1 MEKKEP
7 SRDEKI
13 DLTLSKLSGF
23 NYGKKLLNKKRK
35 KKKERKTLLNP
46 TENALSLI
54 AYEKYTKYDDIK
66 SALQSNVP
74 ALSTKDNIEFVQQ
87 LLASKI
93 YNVNININDILGGRC
108 FNLYLGKF
116 GYVYNESYIF
126 TSDNLYW
133 IANLYELLKKK
144 DEKERKIR
152 GEEKEEKEEGKDN
165 LSLINLVNMKEK
177 YINIQAIDSRN
188 ASYRKGYINDRN
200 KDFSI
205 IGFEHFSPED
215 QGKIKNGE
223 IPGGATEGTFAI
235 RGTQYKYYIYSK
247 GECIIMKIPD
257 EKKDENLQTA
267 LSNYM
272 KEYNIIGSKKMK
284 GDSFQIKLYTLDNG
298 NIYISQKVK
307 LSDYW
312 PCEVIFPNPLS
323 YSFLYK
329 FDVDMIRYE
338 QFILK
343 NYLEYANKGE
353 LNLEK
358 FFVFDNIIDFSNFN
372 LMINFLTVEIL
383 ANFDANTYKDLNAKY
398 FEFIAAWKKC
408 RNAFNIVKRNMSY
421 FLKLFDSFFCS
432 FRDKISY
439 KVFVRINKLISKRI
453 NEFKS
458 SFNDLGGEEEGK
470 NVYDVL
476 MDFLLTYKLERVACT
491 VFNACEKAK
500 QLHSL
505 AQDIGELASKVVNLN
520 AKSIFKDMQEIGFAI
535 YSLYIS
541 EEDDVTHVIN
551 EIRSPSLYLGDL
563 ILGNSAVAKGIMDK
577 FKENVNEDVE
587 VSKYKTDDFVT
598 MTKIGAT
605 DAIKLAIGDY
615 FKTKGGLKDVY
626 KLSGKEVKLQGDY
639 AAWFKTLDSVSGK
652 KGTPELEAY
661 GRTIFVGPDFVRNN
675 DLLPTVTKELET
687 LLEGYKKYKK
697 VLDDEA
703 KADKSKK
710 EYKKVET
717 EIKENLSEIDKK
729 EEKEK
734 EIEKD
739 EKDEKDEKEDEEETK
754 STRIETINDFD
765 KLEEGKEKDN
775 YVNLISAGYTKE
787 EILKFIGN
795 NEKLLVDDSAVDI
808 IIDAKKAKGKS
819 KSKTTKKK

>member
-1 MEKKEP
+1 MEEKEKN
-7 SRDEKI
+7 RDEKI
-13 DLTLSKLSGF
+13 ELSINKLSGF
-23 NYGKKLLNKKRK
+23 TFGKKLLNKKRK

-46 TENALSLI
+46 TEDALSLI
-54 AYEKYTKYDDIK
+54 AYEKYTKFEDIK
-66 SALQSNVP
+66 SALQSKVP
-74 ALSTKDNIEFVQQ
+74 ALSTKDNVEFVQQ

-93 YNVNININDILGGRC
+93 YNVNININDILGGKC

-116 GYVYNESYIF
+116 GYIYNESYIF

-152 GEEKEEKEEGKDN
+152 GEEKKEEGKDD

-205 IGFEHFSPED
+205 IGFENFSSED
-215 QGKIKNGE
+215 QAKIKNGE
-223 IPGGATEGTFAI
+223 IPKNATEGTFAI

-247 GECIIMKIPD
+247 GECIIMKVPD
-257 EKKDENLQTA
+257 EKKDENIQIA

-272 KEYNIIGSKKMK
+272 KEYNIISSRKIK
-284 GDSFQIKLYTLDNG
+284 GDSFQIKLYTLDDG
-298 NIYISQKVK
+298 RNIYISQKVK
-307 LSDYW
+307 LTDYW

-343 NYLEYANKGE
+343 NYLEYANRGE

-358 FFVFDNIIDFSNFN
+358 FFVFDNIVDFSNFN

-383 ANFDANTYKDLNAKY
+383 ANFDANTYKNLNAKY

-408 RNAFNIVKRNMSY
+408 RNAFNIAKKNLSF

-439 KVFVRINKLISKRI
+439 KVFVRINKLINKRI
-453 NEFKS
+453 NEFES

-470 NVYDVL
+470 TVYNVL
-476 MDFLLTYKLERVACT
+476 MDFLVTYKLERVACT
-491 VFNACEKAK
+491 VFNACDKAEE
-500 QLHSL
+500 LFNL
-505 AQDIGELASKVVNLN
+505 AKKIGKLASQVISLN
-520 AKSIFKDMQEIGFAI
+520 AKDMLKDMQEIGYAI

-541 EEDDVTHVIN
+541 EEDDITHVIN

-587 VSKYKTDDFVT
+587 VSKVKSEDFVT
-598 MTKIGAT
+598 MSKIGAT

-615 FKTKGGLKDVY
+615 FKTKGLKEVY
-626 KLSGKEVKLQGDY
+626 RLTGKEVKLLGDY

-652 KGTPELEAY
+652 KGSPELEAY
-661 GRTIFVGPDFVRNN
+661 GRTIFVGPDFARDNN
-675 DLLPTVTKELET
+675 LLPTVNKELET
-687 LLEGYKKYKK
+687 LLNGYKKYKN
-697 VLDDEA
+697 VLDNED
-703 KADKSKK
+703 KVDKSKK
-710 EYKKVET
+710 EYEKINAD
-717 EIKENLSEIDKK
+717 IKENLGEIAKK
-729 EEKEK
+729 EEKE
-734 EIEKD
+734 EIEEKEEKKEND
-739 EKDEKDEKEDEEETK
+739 EKGDDEETTK
-754 STRIETINDFD
+754 IETVNDFD

-775 YVNLISAGYTKE
+775 YVNLISAGYTQE

-795 NEKLLVDDSAVDI
+795 NEKLLTDDDAVSI
-808 IIDAKKAKGKS
+808 IINAKKVKS
-819 KSKTTKKK
+819 KSKKKNK